1 MAEGKGPLAGIRVV
15 EFAGL
20 GPAPF
25 CGMLL
30 SDLGADV
37 VRIDRQDGAYQ
48 PWEVITRGRRSVA
61 LNLKSPEAVATALR
75 LIDNADMLI
84 EGFRPGVME
93 RLGLGPDVVFERKPA
108 MVYGRMTG
116 WGQTGARAR
125 EPGHDINYIAA
136 SGALHGIG
144 PADRPVIP
152 LNLVG
157 DFGGGALYL
166 AFGVLAALLQARSTG
181 KGQVVDCAM
190 LDGAASLMAMIYG
203 RFGAGVWKDQRDS
216 NSIDGGAH
224 HYNVYECADGLW
236 MAVGAY
242 EPKFYD
248 NLLELLGFP
257 DPETFHPQLDKARWP
272 EWRERFAARFK
283 AENPG
288 RMDRYTHPERMLRYS
303 GPVDGGSG
311 RPARECGA
319 QSVQQ
324 GRRRA
329 PRQPCAALLRQPGT
343 RTGPDCHGGRRSGF
357 DAGRLGLRGRRNLRP
372 LFERGTGE
380 FLAAEASK
388 IRLEC
393 NHRQSIL

>member
-1 MAEGKGPLAGIRVV
+1 MFEMAEGKGPLAGIRVV

-37 VRIDRQDGAYQ
+37 VRIDRHGGSYQ

-61 LNLKSPEAVATALR
+61 LNLKSPEAVETALR
-75 LIDNADMLI
+75 LIDSADMLI

-144 PADRPVIP
+144 PADKPVIP

-203 RFGAGVWKDQRDS
+203 RLGAGMWTDKRDC

-224 HYNVYECADGLW
+224 HYNVYECSDGLW

-242 EPKFYD
+242 EPQFYA
-248 NLLELLGFP
+248 NLLEMLGFP
-257 DPETFHPQLDKARWP
+257 DPETFHPQFDKARWP
-272 EWRERFAARFK
+272 EWKQRFAERFKEKPRAEWIEILGRKECCATPVLSMEEAVGQ
-283 AENPG
+283 AENAERHLFSKLDGVLHVNPAPRFSGSPELEPG
-288 RMDRYTHPERMLRYS
+288 RIAMVGEGQDSTLADWGFEKGEISGLYS
-303 GPVDGGSG
+303 SG
-311 RPARECGA
+311 
-319 QSVQQ
+319 V
-324 GRRRA
+324 
-329 PRQPCAALLRQPGT
+329 LVNT
-343 RTGPDCHGGRRSGF
+343 
-357 DAGRLGLRGRRNLRP
+357 
-372 LFERGTGE
+372 
-380 FLAAEASK
+380 
-388 IRLEC
+388 
-393 NHRQSIL
+393 